1 MICLNNT
8 DTLEGGA
15 SVDAVVDYTVHGL
28 VGTAFTQIAQGK
40 LSNTDPS
47 VLYTAAAAISIVSVI
62 FVNTHSAAV
71 TVNLYLDPANAG
83 TPRRMIPK
91 ALSLGIGYSMH
102 FDGSKITVMDSNGN
116 VLSVM
121 SAHKLTH
128 QDGGADEISVQGL
141 SGLLAEDQH
150 VLDAEVLAVAPA
162 IPGAVIQAVI
172 ASSSTEITFTDQD
185 VEHFM
190 LETAITPK
198 RSNSVL
204 IAIMSINGIDNG
216 NNGRLSFSLKHET
229 VSGGT
234 TGTQIAKGSAA
245 QDSTA
250 NYGISSTTVMSSVA
264 PGNVTTR
271 YFKGIVTKHDVT
283 NTWYVNRWSDSTS
296 CILVLEVGV

>member
-83 TPRRMIPK
+83 TPRRLIPK

-102 FDGSKITVMDSNGN
+102 FDGSKITVMDANGN

-150 VLDAEVLAVAPA
+150 VLDSEVQSVIDSFIVDSTDYIKIGNVLVCWGTLDTTVNNNQEFTSVTQTFPVAFKTGTVPSFTA
-162 IPGAVIQAVI
+162 TPLGIGDTNHWNVGVGAVLTATQFNIAGRDLVI
-172 ASSSTEITFTDQD
+172 ARTGTFT
-185 VEHFM
+185 F
-190 LETAITPK
+190 K
-198 RSNSVL
+198 W
-204 IAIMSINGIDNG
+204 IAI
-216 NNGRLSFSLKHET
+216 
-229 VSGGT
+229 
-234 TGTQIAKGSAA
+234 
-245 QDSTA
+245 
-250 NYGISSTTVMSSVA
+250 
-264 PGNVTTR
+264 
-271 YFKGIVTKHDVT
+271 
-283 NTWYVNRWSDSTS
+283 
-296 CILVLEVGV
+296 GVWQ